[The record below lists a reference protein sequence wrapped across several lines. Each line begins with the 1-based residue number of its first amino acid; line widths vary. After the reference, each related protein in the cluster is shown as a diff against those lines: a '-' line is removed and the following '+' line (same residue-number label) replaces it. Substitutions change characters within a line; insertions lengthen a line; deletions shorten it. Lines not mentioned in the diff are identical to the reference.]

1 MSPRARPDF
10 GNPIRRLQLAVLALI
25 GLLVIGTLG
34 FRTLADASLIDALL
48 MTVISI
54 STVGYQEVVPLE
66 TTTVKLFS
74 IGLILASVVISAWAV
89 ASVAELVFAEYL
101 WTFVGRQRM
110 QGRIDRLSDHIIVCG
125 YGRMGRSVVQ
135 ELVHEHE
142 PFIVI
147 ESNAEREA
155 WLLEAGHA
163 FVGDDATHDD
173 CLRAAGLDRARALI
187 AVTGSDAVN
196 LMIVLGA
203 RDLNPKLRIA
213 ARADDPDSIQKLY
226 RAGADYV
233 LHHHGTGALH
243 LALSVTDPVVEEVL
257 NQLLPRGGVMD
268 FGQLHVDAG
277 DNLEGRSIADLDL
290 RRYGA
295 LVLALR
301 SEEALLLPP
310 PIDRPLSAG
319 DILVVAGSSG
329 ALLKMRRQLGEPA
342 PSRAARRR

>member
-10 GNPIRRLQLAVLALI
+10 GNPIRRLQLAVLAL
-25 GLLVIGTLG
+25 LLLIVVGTLG
-34 FRTLADASLIDALL
+34 YSTLADAAPIDALL

-66 TTTVKLFS
+66 TTGVKLFS
-74 IGLILASVVISAWAV
+74 IGLILSSVVVTAWAV

-110 QGRIDRLSDHIIVCG
+110 QGRIDRLSEHIIVCG
-125 YGRMGRSVVQ
+125 YGRMGRSVVR
-135 ELVHEHE
+135 ELEHE
-142 PFIVI
+142 DEAFIVV
-147 ESNAEREA
+147 ESSPERET

-163 FVGDDATHDD
+163 FVGADATHDD

-213 ARADDPDSIQKLY
+213 ARADDPDSVQKLY

-243 LALSVTDPVVEEVL
+243 LALSVTNPVVEDVL

-277 DNLEGRSIADLDL
+277 DSLEGRTIADLDL

-301 SEEALLLPP
+301 CETTLLLPP
-310 PIDRPLSAG
+310 PIDRPLAAG

-329 ALLKMRRQLGEPA
+329 ALLKMRDELGEPA
-342 PSRAARRR
+342 LSKAALRR